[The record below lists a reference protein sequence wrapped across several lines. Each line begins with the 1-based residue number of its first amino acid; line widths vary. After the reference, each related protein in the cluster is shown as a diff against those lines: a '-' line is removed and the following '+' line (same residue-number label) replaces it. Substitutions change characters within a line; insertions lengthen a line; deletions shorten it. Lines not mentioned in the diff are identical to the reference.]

1 MNIKCHWAALF
12 LPLALLSCSSNGGSD
27 ESELQ
32 QPELPA
38 ENCQEIKISTSVSA
52 ISRAT
57 DTGFET
63 NDCIGLYVVNQTG
76 DARLRPSGNH
86 VDNMRFTYSGV
97 WTPDTPIYWS
107 DDKTSADFYLYYPYR
122 PDISDVTAVDV
133 SVQSDQSTLTRY
145 KESEILAGSTR
156 NVAPTASAV
165 KISAQHL
172 MSQMV
177 VAVAAG
183 NGFTEE
189 SLKAA
194 QVGVTIN
201 GVQTAALLNIA
212 EQKLTAKGPSG
223 SIKPLLSD
231 GLYKALVVPQ
241 TVEEGNLITVN
252 VDGRDFNLKKG
263 FTFVA
268 GKSHK
273 FTVTV
278 SKTSNGINVGIS
290 GWETDDVDHGG
301 VAE

>member
-1 MNIKCHWAALF
+1 MNIKYRWAALF
-12 LPLALLSCSSNGGSD
+12 LPLAFLSCSSSEGG
-27 ESELQ
+27 EEPGIQ
-32 QPELPA
+32 QPEQPTG
-38 ENCQEIKISTSVSA
+38 NRQEIKISTSVPA
-52 ISRAT
+52 ITHAT
-57 DTGFET
+57 DAGFET
-63 NDCIGLYVVNQTG
+63 NDRIGLYVVNQTG
-76 DARLRPSGNH
+76 EAKLLSSGNH

-97 WTPDTPIYWS
+97 WTPDVPVYWS

-122 PDISDVTAVDV
+122 SDITDVTAVDV
-133 SVQSDQSTLTRY
+133 SVQSDQSTLSRY
-145 KESEILAGSTR
+145 KASEILAGITR
-156 NVAPTASAV
+156 NVAPTTAAV
-165 KISAQHL
+165 KITAQHL

-201 GVQTAALLNIA
+201 GVQTAASLNIA
-212 EQKLTAKGPSG
+212 EMKLTAKGSAG
-223 SIKPLLSD
+223 SIKPLPTD
-231 GLYKALVVPQ
+231 GIYKALVVPQ
-241 TVEEGNLITVN
+241 TVAETNLITVN

-263 FTFVA
+263 FTFVG

-278 SKTSNGINVGIS
+278 SKTSNGINVDIS
-290 GWETDDVDHGG
+290 GWETDDIDNGG

>member
-63 NDCIGLYVVNQTG
+63 SDRIGLYVVNQTG

-107 DDKTSADFYLYYPYR
+107 DDKTCADFYLYYPYR
-122 PDISDVTAVDV
+122 SDISDVTAVDV

-156 NVAPTASAV
+156 NVAPTATAV
-165 KISAQHL
+165 KIAAQHL

-189 SLKAA
+189 SLKVA

-212 EQKLTAKGPSG
+212 EQKLTAKGAAG
-223 SIKPLLSD
+223 SIKPLQSD

-278 SKTSNGINVGIS
+278 SKTSNGINVGIT